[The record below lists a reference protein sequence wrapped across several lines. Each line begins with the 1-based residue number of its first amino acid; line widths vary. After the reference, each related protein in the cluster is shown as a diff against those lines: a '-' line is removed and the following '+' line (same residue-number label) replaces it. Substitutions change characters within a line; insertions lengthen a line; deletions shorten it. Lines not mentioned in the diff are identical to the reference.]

1 MGSSA
6 GYVAG
11 NDTSIHNHIDPTP
24 TKYNMF
30 GVELTIVG
38 ALPEYIREIIN

>member
-1 MGSSA
+1 MPPCGV
-6 GYVAG
+6 GG
-11 NDTSIHNHIDPTP
+11 GINMEDEDPTP
-24 TKYNMF
+24 TKYNVF